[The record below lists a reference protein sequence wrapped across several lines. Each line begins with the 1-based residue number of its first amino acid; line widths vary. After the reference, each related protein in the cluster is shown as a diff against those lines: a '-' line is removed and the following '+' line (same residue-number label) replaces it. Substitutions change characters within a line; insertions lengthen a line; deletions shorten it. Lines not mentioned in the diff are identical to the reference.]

1 MNINSTTTQLVGYG
15 RKGFGDNQAVVD
27 GAISPRDAVAMLPT
41 FALAPVHFDAPELLT
56 MDGVSPAEHL
66 VAPKH
71 SVLYREDNREVL
83 NVVGNDYVIHPYST
97 LVEGVDLPIS
107 KVTVGKGGANCIIEY
122 GTADVIVSDD
132 GVAFTVSMFAKSSVD
147 GSIATTFGYSANM
160 LTCLN
165 QLQVGDKVIR
175 GEVQAGN
182 TVQRARHTR
191 FSLPRVDAMRQAFSQ
206 IDLIAERQVA
216 VINER
221 TGTVMNPK
229 QIAEFFDRL
238 LPASV
243 AKVGKGHGEVTKNAK
258 TLAEKTR
265 DESLACLNNGMW
277 SDLRGTLEG
286 LLQAVDTTAR
296 WEGIVRGQT
305 REQKVTQGVLLGT
318 FDKAWERNEAL
329 AREVLATV

>member
-1 MNINSTTTQLVGYG
+1 MNITTNTTQLVGFG

-147 GSIATTFGYSANM
+147 GSIATTFGYSANI

-165 QLQVGDKVIR
+165 QLQIGDKVTR
-175 GEVQAGN
+175 GNVTKGK

-258 TLAEKTR
+258 TLAEKSR
-265 DESLACLNNGMW
+265 DEALACLNNGMW

-286 LLQAVDTTAR
+286 LLQAVDTTSR

-318 FDKAWERNEAL
+318 FDKAWERNESL
-329 AREVLATV
+329 AREVLASV